1 MWNGQGGDLINAG
14 LPYCVAIDRKL
25 ENRWE
30 IQDFYCRVSKF
41 IMRLNCFDMNTD
53 EETTGLLHGVE
64 VLKDLVGH

>member
-41 IMRLNCFDMNTD
+41 MMRLNCSDMNTD
-53 EETTGLLHGVE
+53 EETTGLLHGVK